1 LYCTKL
7 TYIIDD
13 RILSVIENISIS
25 WYIYKIMLFR
35 TSMRYSFT
43 IVK

>member
-25 WYIYKIMLFR
+25 CIWYNKIILLC
-35 TSMRYSFT
+35 TSM
-43 IVK
+43 